1 MPARTAETAAVTIH
15 DVAARAGVSIKT
27 VSRVLNHEPRVT
39 PDTRARVQAAVSEL
53 RYTPNPAARNLSS
66 AVTATLGLAF
76 PARAHSSMASGR
88 AYTLGIQ
95 AGALSAC
102 ERLDFGLLLLPCD
115 WSSPT
120 AAPELVRRAQ
130 ARRVRGVVIAS
141 PVDMTPGLLLQL
153 READIRASVIN
164 ANDLDGDLPS
174 VAVDDEHAVTGMVGR
189 LVALGH
195 RRIGFVGGLAGTR
208 TSADREAGYRRA
220 MQAAGLP
227 VDPAW
232 ITNAGFEFELGR
244 AAGER
249 LLDLQPRPTAIY
261 AANDDM
267 ALGVMHAALDRG
279 LQISRDLSVAGF
291 DDTEGASFIWPPLA
305 TVRQPLADMAVAA
318 VEQLAAQ
325 LYPSRLDLPEQPRC
339 RRFAAELLARG
350 SIGPAPA

>member
-95 AGALSAC
+95 AGALKAC

-141 PVDMTPGLLLQL
+141 PVDMTPGLLQQL
-153 READIRASVIN
+153 RDADIRASVIN

-189 LVALGH
+189 LIALGH
-195 RRIGFVGGLAGTR
+195 RRIGFVGGLAGAR

-220 MQAAGLP
+220 
-227 VDPAW
+227 
-232 ITNAGFEFELGR
+232 
-244 AAGER
+244 
-249 LLDLQPRPTAIY
+249 
-261 AANDDM
+261 
-267 ALGVMHAALDRG
+267 
-279 LQISRDLSVAGF
+279 
-291 DDTEGASFIWPPLA
+291 
-305 TVRQPLADMAVAA
+305 
-318 VEQLAAQ
+318 
-325 LYPSRLDLPEQPRC
+325 
-339 RRFAAELLARG
+339 
-350 SIGPAPA
+350 